1 MDLYVIM
8 KMQIPSSQSCQ
19 QRGYIYPKG
28 NKMTYYPASI
38 SHHICDFN
46 VSWQRTGEVSQKGTA
61 SGI

>member
-28 NKMTYYPASI
+28 NKMTYYPVSI

-46 VSWQRTGEVSQKGTA
+46 IS
-61 SGI
+61 